1 MQPENFRNADAPNV
15 GYQPQW
21 HERLKGCVVASSWRE
36 YATIWLAHF
45 AKFSKVASKKPVFC
59 AINYAIDGLSFVR
72 INTLSLCKAWS
83 NSGSTLILEV
93 TLC

>member
-21 HERLKGCVVASSWRE
+21 HERLKGYVAASSWRE
-36 YATIWLAHF
+36 YATIWLAFF
-45 AKFSKVASKKPVFC
+45 AKFSKEGSKKSAFR
-59 AINYAIDGLSFVR
+59 AINYAINGLSFVR
-72 INTLSLCKAWS
+72 IKKSSLCNACI
-83 NSGSTLILEV
+83 NSGPTLILEA